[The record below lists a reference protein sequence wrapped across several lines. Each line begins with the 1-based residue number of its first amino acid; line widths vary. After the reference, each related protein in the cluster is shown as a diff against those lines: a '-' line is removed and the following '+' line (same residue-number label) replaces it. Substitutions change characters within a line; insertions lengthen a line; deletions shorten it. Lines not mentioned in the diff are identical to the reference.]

1 MKLGEKESR
10 TFALTEM
17 RSNEGLIVGKAIVFD
32 SRTTIGGWFDEVIK
46 REAVE
51 KALARDNDIRAFWN
65 HESTWVIGR
74 TKSGTLRLAL
84 GADALEMEIRPPDS
98 VIGQHFHEVV
108 RRGDVDG
115 ASFAF
120 VVRQQNVVKGGGAEG
135 RDLREVLDMELIEVS
150 PVALPAYAATAVSAR
165 GNADPSAASG
175 GFSLRMK
182 ERELALRKRIGG

>member
-1 MKLGEKESR
+1 MKLGERETR
-10 TFALTEM
+10 TFPLMEM
-17 RSNEGLIVGKAIVFD
+17 QSRQGLIVGKAIVFN
-32 SRTTIGGWFDEVIK
+32 SPANIGGMFDEVIR

-51 KALARDNDIRAFWN
+51 KALARDGDIRAFWN

-84 GADALEMEIRPPDS
+84 GADALEMEIQPPDS
-98 VIGQHFHEVV
+98 VIGQHFLAVV
-108 RRGDVDG
+108 KRGDVDG

-120 VVRQQNVVKGGGAEG
+120 VVREQNIVRGGGADG

-150 PVALPAYAATAVSAR
+150 PVAMPAYAATVVSAR

-175 GFSLRMK
+175 GLSLVTR
-182 ERELALRKRIGG
+182 ERELALRKRNG